1 MSSIIN
7 MFEMISYYLYGQ
19 RTKPG
24 NLLDD
29 KIISSDRN
37 NLVTEA
43 HINSI
48 EFMTTEA
55 GRYVGLGNFAGVR
68 KFLAGEYADKL
79 GVGKVYNT
87 EDFFNEIG
95 YPGYPTNEKTQLSVL
110 NYGLDTNSND
120 YVDRSYVFGSM
131 SFTINP
137 DAQFIVEK
145 DGSFHIKNISV
156 IPVDDNFDY
165 KSDNDVAQLTNLLTE
180 GAIDPYHIGKT
191 VKIVFD
197 EKDKLQKMDL
207 DKSDL
212 PSLIKQENYLQDLIT
227 EAKDYSSSLPNNIPI
242 PDAGKLL
249 EALETLIKNDIIS
262 YVDNSGR
269 AIIYGSSKQDNLSDG
284 ELTNLVLQK
293 SILLS
298 IANLPSSLN
307 LNEQLINLINLA
319 KSLLTRKGI
328 SIVSGDGDDSLTGT
342 KYSDA
347 LYGGSDDDSLNGAE
361 DNDYL
366 NGGLGNDILD
376 GGDGDDNLVDEKGN
390 DTYIFNGNFGKDSIY
405 DLDGNGQIKI
415 DGIALTVGE
424 KVNNKIWKSADGKF
438 SIVLVE
444 DFDGVVTTQKV
455 VISDGNESN
464 KITVRHFNN
473 GALGL
478 TFGDL
483 EDNSTPPP
491 ETSIYAFGTEG
502 NNIIFG
508 ERYVASFAGNDF
520 IYSSNNDA
528 TIIAGDGNDLISTGT
543 GNDII
548 YAGVTNLG
556 QDNNIVFSGTGRD
569 QVYGGSGNDIIMTSN
584 RLDALKESLLN
595 QIGSADVG
603 STDFTKEYNVLNFN
617 FEMNLDETNRFSY
630 YIKNDL
636 SQTTEQ
642 ILPIFDIYY
651 TGQNGKYY
659 FYNLVEALNYGH
671 G

>member
-19 RTKPG
+19 REKPE

-29 KIISSDRN
+29 KIISSDRD
-37 NLVTEA
+37 NLATEV

-48 EFMTTEA
+48 EFMATGA
-55 GRYVGLGNFAGVR
+55 GRYVGLGNVTAVR

-79 GVGKVYNT
+79 IVGKVYYT
-87 EDFFNEIG
+87 SELFDALG
-95 YPGYPTNEKTQLSVL
+95 YKDYPNNGKTQLSVL

-137 DAQFIVEK
+137 DAQFIVGK
-145 DGSFHIKNISV
+145 DGSFQIKNISI
-156 IPVDDNFDY
+156 IPIDDNFDY
-165 KSDNDVAQLTNLLTE
+165 KSGNGVAQLTNLLTK

-191 VKIVFD
+191 VNIIFD
-197 EKDKLQKMDL
+197 DKDKLQKIDL

-212 PSLIKQENYLQDLIT
+212 PSLIKQENYLQGLIT

-269 AIIYGSSKQDNLSDG
+269 AIIYGSSKQDNLGDG

-307 LNEQLINLINLA
+307 LNEQLIDLINLA
-319 KSLLTRKGI
+319 KSLLTQKGI
-328 SIVSGDGDDSLTGT
+328 SIVSGDGDDSITGT

-366 NGGLGNDILD
+366 NGGVGNDILD
-376 GGDGDDNLVDEKGN
+376 GGEGDDNLVDEKGN

-415 DGIALTVGE
+415 DDIALSVGE
-424 KVNNKIWKSADGKF
+424 KINNKLWKSADGQY
-438 SIVLVE
+438 SLALVE
-444 DFDGVVTTQKV
+444 DFDGVATTQKV
-455 VISDGNESN
+455 VISKEDDNNSIII
-464 KITVRHFNN
+464 KYFKN

-478 TFGDL
+478 NFGDL
-483 EDNSTPPP
+483 ENNSTPPSD
-491 ETSIYAFGTEG
+491 TSIYAFGSEG

-508 ERYVASFAGNDF
+508 ERYVASFSGNDF
-520 IYSSNNDA
+520 IHATNEDA
-528 TIIAGDGNDLISTGT
+528 VIIAGDGNDLISTGD
-543 GNDII
+543 GNDVI
-548 YAGVTNLG
+548 YAGVVTSD
-556 QDNNIVFSGTGRD
+556 QDSNIVFSGGGRD
-569 QVYGGSGNDIIMTSN
+569 QVYGGVGNDIIMTSS
-584 RLDALKESLLN
+584 RLNAVKDSLLN
-595 QIGSADVG
+595 QMGDADTG
-603 STDFTKEYNVLNFN
+603 LTDLDKEYNILNFN
-617 FEMNLDETNRFSY
+617 FEINLGDNNRFSHY
-630 YIKNDL
+630 TNNSIG
-636 SQTTEQ
+636 QITEQ
-642 ILPIFDIYY
+642 ILPSFNIYY
-651 TGQNGKYY
+651 TGKNGKYY
-659 FYNLVEALNYGH
+659 
-671 G
+671 